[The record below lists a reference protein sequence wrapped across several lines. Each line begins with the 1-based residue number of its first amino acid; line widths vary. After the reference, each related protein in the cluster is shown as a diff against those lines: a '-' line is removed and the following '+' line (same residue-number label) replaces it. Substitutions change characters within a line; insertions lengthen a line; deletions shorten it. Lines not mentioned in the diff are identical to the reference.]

1 MPAHHIL
8 LVEDSDDDALLLTWL
23 FEKKLPD
30 CTITR
35 VDTLDAVLQELNR
48 HIYDAVVSDYVLV
61 GFTGLD
67 VLNRIRSYEFDLP
80 FILISGTVG
89 EDTAVEAV
97 RAGAADYV
105 MKDNLTRLPTS
116 LMREIRAHEMRRQK
130 RASEKHLLQQQADM
144 AALLENTEDCIWSID
159 RNLRISILNPAAKSC
174 FRTTFGA
181 DLEPGRY
188 FPDPLP
194 AAVVP
199 VWDALI
205 RHAFTGKKSLQ
216 EIRFGND
223 ESSTM
228 MEVSVNPIRNA
239 NTGIVGVSFFAKD
252 ITQRKSIERK
262 LTASLREKEILLA
275 EVHHRVKNNLAII
288 TGILALQQDRF
299 DDARYLD
306 LYSEAITKIKSI
318 ALIHEL
324 LYQTDSFESIDFRT
338 YLTSLTRFIQSSV
351 DIGSRIRIQ
360 VDADES
366 RMGLNMAVPCGLI
379 VSELVT
385 NAFKHAFHG
394 AEGGAVD
401 VEFRVNGDRFTL
413 RVRDSGTS
421 VRSADQLS
429 RDGGLGMA
437 LVSGLTEQLGGSL
450 SYDFTNGTTII
461 MESWLTPSS

>member
-8 LVEDSDDDALLLTWL
+8 LVEDSDDDAILIRWL
-23 FEKKLPD
+23 FEKELPD
-30 CTITR
+30 CQLTR
-35 VDTLDAVLQELNR
+35 VETIEEVLKELNR
-48 HIYDAVVSDYVLV
+48 HIYDAIVSDYVMV

-67 VLNRIRSYEFDLP
+67 LLNRIRSYEFDVP

-89 EDTAVEAV
+89 EATAVEAV
-97 RAGAADYV
+97 QAGAADYV
-105 MKDNLTRLPTS
+105 LKDNLNRLPGS
-116 LMREIRAHEMRRQK
+116 LMREITANEMRRQK
-130 RASEKHLLQQQADM
+130 RAGEKHLLQQQADM

-159 RNLRISILNPAAKSC
+159 RNLRISILNPAARAC
-174 FRTTFGA
+174 FQRTFGT
-181 DLEPGRY
+181 DLQAGSY

-194 AAVVP
+194 TAVVR
-199 VWDALI
+199 VWDGMI
-205 RHAFTGKKSLQ
+205 KTAFTGKKSVQ
-216 EIRFGND
+216 EILFGD
-223 ESSTM
+223 EVTGSM

-239 NTGIVGVSFFAKD
+239 ATGIVGVSFFGKD
-252 ITQRKSIERK
+252 ITQRKTIEQR

-324 LYQTDSFESIDFRT
+324 LYQTDSFEAIDFRT
-338 YLTSLTRFIQSSV
+338 YLTSLTRFIQSSL
-351 DIGSRIRIQ
+351 DGGSRIRIS
-360 VDADES
+360 VDAAES

-394 AEGGAVD
+394 TDEGEVSIRYQVD
-401 VEFRVNGDRFTL
+401 GDRFVLSVHDTG
-413 RVRDSGTS
+413 DT
-421 VRSADQLS
+421 VRSADELT
-429 RDGGLGMA
+429 REGGLGMA
-437 LVSGLTEQLGGSL
+437 LVSGLTEQLGGTL
-450 SYDFTNGTTII
+450 LFDFTKGTTIT
-461 MESWLTPSS
+461 MESWLTPS